1 VTRTSSPSFPI
12 LLENIFS
19 RSVQTCSSPASQ
31 EFRDISHD
39 AVDDFSAFSE
49 LFAVPSETVPASFP
63 QPAATALASDLR
75 QYMPKQDA
83 KQKGILQ
90 CLQCDKSFQKRG
102 ELKYALI
109 YTFQKPMLILEAA
122 TQEST
127 FARRNVIAA
136 REVSLMEGISD
147 VIRRQ
152 LNMAAK
158 AYGISVPLRDVN
170 MPVMALSDRII
181 LNGIFSDYTVAR
193 HHKYCKCCMLTT

>member
-1 VTRTSSPSFPI
+1 
-12 LLENIFS
+12 
-19 RSVQTCSSPASQ
+19 
-31 EFRDISHD
+31 
-39 AVDDFSAFSE
+39 
-49 LFAVPSETVPASFP
+49 
-63 QPAATALASDLR
+63 
-75 QYMPKQDA
+75 
-83 KQKGILQ
+83 
-90 CLQCDKSFQKRG
+90 
-102 ELKYALI
+102 
-109 YTFQKPMLILEAA
+109 MLILEAA

-170 MPVMALSDRII
+170 MPMMALSDRII